1 MRAAVIIVCL
11 LAPVLASSSEQ
22 GLTANPIRKV
32 VTMLQNMQKKVAAE
46 GEKELE
52 LFEKFECY
60 CKNAGGTLKESIAAA
75 EAKVPEVQSEIEEA
89 ESKVAQLKE
98 DLKKAQIDRDAA
110 KSAMADATAVREKE
124 AAEFAKEKSEYG
136 TNVDALTKAIAALE
150 KGMTGFLQ
158 TQSAQVLRNMVE
170 NLNMVSDYDR
180 DELVSFLS
188 GSQHDEYAPQSGEV
202 TGILKQMK
210 DTMAK
215 GLAEAEAAEAA
226 AIKSYEELMAAKTKE
241 VEALTAAIE
250 TKTVRVG
257 ELGVEIVQMKED
269 LSDTEKALVADT
281 KFLKDLDTDCAT
293 KGEEKEANM
302 KLRAE
307 EQVALAD
314 TIKVLNDD
322 DALELFKKTL
332 PGASSFLELKVS
344 FASQRQQAL
353 ARIADAKRHSR
364 HHRPELDFI
373 ALAIQGKKV
382 SFEKIVTMID
392 SMVKL
397 LGEEQADDNHKKEYC
412 EAQFDL
418 SDDKKKELETSIAGI
433 ETLISDLEGAIATMA
448 DEMKAL
454 AASIESLDKSVAEAT
469 EQRKSEHEEYTEM
482 MATDSAAKELLGFA
496 KNRLNKFYNPTL
508 YKAPPTTTL
517 SMEDKLYVEGGGVLP
532 TTPAPG
538 GIAGTGVSV
547 GASFVQISAHS
558 QGEVAPPPPPET
570 MAAYSKKSSESTGV
584 IAMIDMLIKD
594 LSTEMTEAEV
604 TEKNSQAEY
613 VAMMADSKE
622 KRADDSKALSDK
634 GSAKAAAEA
643 DLTAA
648 KSELASTSKELMATE
663 KYISSLHAECDW
675 LLKYF
680 DVRAEARAGE
690 VESLKK
696 AKDVLSG
703 ADYSLVQTRTQSRR
717 LRGVQ

>member
-1 MRAAVIIVCL
+1 MMRAAVIIVCL

-344 FASQRQQAL
+344 FASQKQQAL

-517 SMEDKLYVEGGGVLP
+517 SMEDKLYVQGGGVLSF
-532 TTPAPG
+532 TQVSAQS
-538 GIAGTGVSV
+538 AG
-547 GASFVQISAHS
+547 A
-558 QGEVAPPPPPET
+558 VAPPPPPAT
-570 MAAYSKKSSESTGV
+570 AAAYAKKSSESTGV
-584 IAMIDMLIKD
+584 IALLDKLMGELD
-594 LSTEMTEAEV
+594 TEMTEAKA
-604 TEKNSQAEY
+604 TEKNSQKEY
-613 VAMMADSKE
+613 EQMMTDSSA
-622 KRADDSKALSDK
+622 KRASDTKALTDK
-634 GSAKAAAEA
+634 QSAKAETEA
-643 DLTAA
+643 DLNAA
-648 KSELASTSKELMATE
+648 QGEMSSTKKELMATE
-663 KYISSLHAECDW
+663 KYISSMHADCDW

-680 DVRAEARAGE
+680 DVRAEARTGE
-690 VESLKK
+690 IDSLKK

-703 ADYSLVQTRTQSRR
+703 ADYSFVQVKGKG
-717 LRGVQ
+717 RGMQGVL

>member
-1 MRAAVIIVCL
+1 MMRAAVIIVCL

-257 ELGVEIVQMKED
+257 ELSVEIVQMKED

-344 FASQRQQAL
+344 FASQKQQAL

-517 SMEDKLYVEGGGVLP
+517 SMEDKLYVEGGGVL
-532 TTPAPG
+532 A
-538 GIAGTGVSV
+538 
-547 GASFVQISAHS
+547 ASFVQTQRFLSRVSEHNS
-558 QGEVAPPPPPET
+558 NDKVAPPPPPAT
-570 MAAYSKKSSESTGV
+570 AAAYKKKASESTGV

-594 LSTEMTEAEV
+594 LTTEMTEAKV
-604 TEKNSQAEY
+604 TEENSQKEY
-613 VAMMADSKE
+613 VQTMSDSAE
-622 KRADDSKALSDK
+622 KRATDSKTLTDK
-634 GSAKAAAEA
+634 GAAKAAAVA

-648 KSELASTSKELMATE
+648 QADEASTSKELMATE
-663 KYISSLHAECDW
+663 KYIASMHAECDW
-675 LLKYF
+675 LLTHF
-680 DVRAEARAGE
+680 DLRAEARTGE
-690 VESLKK
+690 IVSLKK

-703 ADYSLVQTRTQSRR
+703 ADY
-717 LRGVQ
+717 

>member
-344 FASQRQQAL
+344 FASQKQQAL

-532 TTPAPG
+532 A
-538 GIAGTGVSV
+538 A
-547 GASFVQISAHS
+547 ASFVQISAHS
-558 QGEVAPPPPPET
+558 YGQVAPPPPPET
-570 MAAYSKKSSESTGV
+570 AAAYAKKSSESTGV

-594 LSTEMTEAEV
+594 LTTEMTEAKS
-604 TEKNSQAEY
+604 TEANSQTAYEE
-613 VAMMADSKE
+613 MMADSKE
-622 KRADDSKALSDK
+622 KRADDSKSLTDK
-634 GSAKAAAEA
+634 QAAKAGAEA
-643 DLTAA
+643 DLNAATSEKEGTA
-648 KSELASTSKELMATE
+648 KELMATE
-663 KYISSLHAECDW
+663 KYISSMHAECDW

-690 VESLKK
+690 IDSLKK

-703 ADYSLVQTRTQSRR
+703 ASYSLLQVTHQ
-717 LRGVQ
+717 

>member
-517 SMEDKLYVEGGGVLP
+517 SMEDKLYVEGGGVL
-532 TTPAPG
+532 A
-538 GIAGTGVSV
+538 
-547 GASFVQISAHS
+547 ASFVQTQRFLSRVSEHNS
-558 QGEVAPPPPPET
+558 NDKVAPPPPPAT
-570 MAAYSKKSSESTGV
+570 AAAYKKKASESTGV

-594 LSTEMTEAEV
+594 LSTEMTEAKV
-604 TEKNSQAEY
+604 TEENSQTEY
-613 VAMMADSKE
+613 VQTMADSKE
-622 KRADDSKALSDK
+622 KRASDSKTLTDK
-634 GSAKAAAEA
+634 QGTKASAEA
-643 DLTAA
+643 DLVATKTEMEA
-648 KSELASTSKELMATE
+648 TSKELMATE
-663 KYISSLHAECDW
+663 KYIASLHSECDW

-680 DVRAEARAGE
+680 SVRAEAREGE
-690 VESLKK
+690 IESLKK

-703 ADYSLVQTRTQSRR
+703 ADYS
-717 LRGVQ
+717 